1 MRPWQGASLV
11 LVCLLSLAACGQ
23 KGPLRLPNDPKAA
36 DRATI
41 LESLLPASDG
51 VAKRPAAS
59 PAVPTAPAAT
69 DPQKTSPAP

>member
-11 LVCLLSLAACGQ
+11 LVCLLALAACGQ

-41 LESLLPASDG
+41 LESLWPASEG
-51 VAKRPAAS
+51 AAKRPAAS
-59 PAVPTAPAAT
+59 PVGPTAPAAT
-69 DPQKTSPAP
+69 DHPKPSPAP

>member
-23 KGPLRLPNDPKAA
+23 KGPLRLPNDPKGA

-51 VAKRPAAS
+51 AAKRPAAS
-59 PAVPTAPAAT
+59 PAFPTAPAST
-69 DPQKTSPAP
+69 YHQKTSPAP